1 MTFKMHFGLVVANQN
16 QKTKI
21 KTLSI
26 HFEKAIH
33 RVLHERSNITALFAE
48 YLEFPEQKTFTHSL
62 WFKRVK
68 TK

>member
-21 KTLSI
+21 KTLSV
-26 HFEKAIH
+26 HFENAIR
-33 RVLHERSNITALFAE
+33 RVLHERSNITAPFAE
-48 YLEFPEQKTFTHSL
+48 HLEFPENKTFTHSL

>member
-1 MTFKMHFGLVVANQN
+1 MTFKIHFGLVVANQN

-21 KTLSI
+21 KTLFI
-26 HFEKAIH
+26 HFENAIH
-33 RVLHERSNITALFAE
+33 RVLHERTE
-48 YLEFPEQKTFTHSL
+48 HLEFPEKKTFAHSL